1 MVKSLYVKVAMKKLL
16 LIAMVLLPAGL
27 KAMSGAGMGPG
38 VQEHI
43 QEQLRKQADAQR
55 RQQEEL
61 RKKQNAT
68 KK

>member
-1 MVKSLYVKVAMKKLL
+1 M
-16 LIAMVLLPAGL
+16 IALVLLPAGL
-27 KAMSGAGMGPG
+27 TAMSGAGMGPG

-43 QEQLRKQADAQR
+43 QEQLRKRADAQR